1 MGVKDEYMRMG
12 EEAVAEA
19 AASSVS
25 GEIAATSALP
35 PVVPAIVY
43 RDKLPK
49 MPEVIIEG
57 ILLEGH
63 KMLLTG
69 PSKANKTWC
78 LINLA
83 VSVATGGYWIDFAC
97 AKRKVLFIDLETDA
111 RTLQRRISR
120 VAEAKGADPAV
131 VAANLFVWPLRGKSC
146 GLAQIVDEL
155 FARFEELF
163 GDSKKD
169 EVPSPQELRSLLDGL
184 SEERDS
190 LTRQIAEL
198 KAAAAGYRQQFEQ
211 LLQAQQEAL
220 EKASELF

>member
-1 MGVKDEYMRMG
+1 M
-12 EEAVAEA
+12 
-19 AASSVS
+19 
-25 GEIAATSALP
+25 
-35 PVVPAIVY
+35 VPAIVY

-83 VSVATGGYWIDFAC
+83 VSVATGGWWIDFAC

-111 RTLQRRISR
+111 RTLRRRISR
-120 VAEAKGADPAV
+120 VAEAKSADFAE
-131 VAANLFVWPLRGKSC
+131 VAANLSVWPLRGKSC

-155 FARFEELF
+155 FARFEPGAF
-163 GDSKKD
+163 GMVIIDPAYMVQDGDSVMREDVERALGWSTPTLNKWLGKSRRFMRS
-169 EVPSPQELRSLLDGL
+169 VPAGGGKAVVVRRPV
-184 SEERDS
+184 EEDD
-190 LTRQIAEL
+190 A
-198 KAAAAGYRQQFEQ
+198 
-211 LLQAQQEAL
+211 
-220 EKASELF
+220 